1 MSSLSVLISGAG
13 IAGPV
18 LAFFLARAGASV
30 TVVERAASPRTGGQ
44 NVDVRGHGLTILRRM
59 GVEEAVKAK
68 TTHEQGL
75 RFVDSDNVSWADFPV
90 ADGQGFTS
98 EIEIMR
104 GDLGNVL
111 YETSKDLPGVK
122 YVFGDSISALSDD
135 AQGVTVDFENDTPS
149 ERFDVVVAADG
160 WASRTRKM
168 AFGPDD
174 SRKAVNDLGQWAAWF
189 TIPHE
194 PSDSDW
200 ARWYNAPGKRMI
212 LLRPDNAERSRASL
226 WIMPKDDVLDKALKG
241 DMTQQKATWAR
252 LFADA
257 GWESDRVIEAMQH
270 ADDFYMQKVVQ
281 IKLPSWSKGRVVLA
295 GDAGYCPSPISGMG
309 TSTAIVG
316 AYCLAGEIARSPS
329 DLPAA
334 FEAYENRMNKFV
346 NIAQKLA
353 PGAPSMANPDS
364 WWGIRAL
371 HMFLGFV
378 AWTGLQNKMGAS
390 FNPPSQA
397 MDLPDY
403 DFARS

>member
-1 MSSLSVLISGAG
+1 MSSVSVLISGAG
-13 IAGPV
+13 IAGPA
-18 LAFFLARAGASV
+18 LAFFLSSAGLSV
-30 TVVERAASPRTGGQ
+30 TVVERAPSPRTGGQ
-44 NVDVRGHGLTILRRM
+44 NVDVRGHGLTILKRM
-59 GVEEAVKAK
+59 GVEEAVRAQ

-75 RFVDSDNVSWADFPV
+75 RFVDSENASWADFPV
-90 ADGQGFTS
+90 GSGQGFTS

-111 YETSKDLPGVK
+111 YEASKNMPGVK
-122 YVFGDSISALSDD
+122 YVFGDSISALRED
-135 AQGVTVDFENDTPS
+135 ADGVAVDFENNTAS
-149 ERFDVVVAADG
+149 QRFDVVVAADG
-160 WASRTRKM
+160 WASRTRKL
-168 AFGPDD
+168 AFGPDE
-174 SRKAVNDLGQWAAWF
+174 SRAAVRDLGQWAAWF
-189 TIPHE
+189 TIPHA

-212 LLRPDNAERSRASL
+212 LLRPDNSERSRVSL

-241 DMTQQKATWAR
+241 DMAAQKATWAR

-257 GWESDRVIEAMQH
+257 GWESSRVIEAMEQ
-270 ADDFYMQKVVQ
+270 ADDFYMQKIAQV
-281 IKLPSWSKGRVVLA
+281 KLPRWSKGRIVLA

-316 AYCLAGEIARSPS
+316 AYCLAGEIVKNPR

-334 FEAYENRMNKFV
+334 FEAYETRMGKFV
-346 NIAQKLA
+346 IVAQKLA

-364 WWGIRAL
+364 WWAIRAL
-371 HMFLGFV
+371 HIFLGFV

-397 MDLPDY
+397 MELPEY
-403 DFARS
+403 TFARL